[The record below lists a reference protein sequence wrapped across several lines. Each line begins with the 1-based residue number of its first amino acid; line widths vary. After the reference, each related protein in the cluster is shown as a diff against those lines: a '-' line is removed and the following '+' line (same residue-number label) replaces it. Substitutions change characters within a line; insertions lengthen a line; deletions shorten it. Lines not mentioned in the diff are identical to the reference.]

1 MNNRNM
7 PRTAVVLAVACL
19 AFGLYSGVV
28 RAGER
33 YEEKFNKT
41 ESLAKDGK
49 VILSNVSGRIEIQSW
64 DQAQVKIDA
73 TKISD
78 SSPLEKAKENC
89 ASVIIEVTKSGN
101 IVQISTKYPD
111 HFLRNV
117 NVSVNYVIW
126 VPDKASVKIK
136 SVSGGVAATA
146 IGGSLEGDL
155 VSGSVTLSKIAGS
168 VDFRTVSGK
177 IEVQDA
183 GADIDVKTVSGG
195 ISATRIKGSVDAE
208 TTSGSIV
215 LKEISEAKSVR
226 AKVLSGRIS
235 YDGLLGPGSKFEL
248 ETLSGSIDLTLPANA
263 GFELEAKTFS
273 GHVNSDFPIT
283 VSGNISPKELRGVVN
298 NGGSTLRLKTFSG
311 SIDIRKK

>member
-1 MNNRNM
+1 MKNRKM
-7 PRTAVVLAVACL
+7 TKTAVVLAVACL

-28 RAGER
+28 WAGEK

-49 VILSNVSGRIEIQSW
+49 VILSNVSGKIEIQSW

-78 SSPLEKAKENC
+78 SSSLERAKENC
-89 ASVIIEVTKSGN
+89 ASVNIEVTKSGN
-101 IVQISTKYPD
+101 FVQISTIYPS

-117 NVSVNYVIW
+117 NVSVNYVVW
-126 VPDKASVKIK
+126 VPDKASVNIK
-136 SVSGGVAATA
+136 SMSGVVAVTS
-146 IGGSLEGDL
+146 IGGSLEGNL

-168 VDFRTVSGK
+168 VDFRTVNGK
-177 IEVQDA
+177 IEIQDV

-195 ISATRIKGSVDAE
+195 ISATRVKGSVDAE

-226 AKVLSGRIS
+226 AKALNGRIS
-235 YDGLLGPGSKFEL
+235 YDGLLGAGSKFEL
-248 ETLSGSIDLTLPANA
+248 ETLSGGVDLTLPANA
-263 GFELEAKTFS
+263 SFELEAKTFS
-273 GHVNSDFPIT
+273 GHINSDFPIT
-283 VSGNISPKELRGVVN
+283 MSGNISPKELRGVVN

-311 SIDIRKK
+311 SIDIRKR

>member
-1 MNNRNM
+1 MNNRKIA
-7 PRTAVVLAVACL
+7 RTVVVLAVACL

-28 RAGER
+28 WAGEK

-41 ESLAKDGK
+41 ETLAKDGK
-49 VILSNVSGRIEIQSW
+49 VILSNVSGKIEIQSW

-78 SSPLEKAKENC
+78 SSSLERAKENC

-101 IVQISTKYPD
+101 IVQIATKYPNR
-111 HFLRNV
+111 LRNV
-117 NVSVNYVIW
+117 NVSVNYMIW
-126 VPDKASVKIK
+126 VPDKASVNIK
-136 SVSGGVAATA
+136 SVSSSVAVTS
-146 IGGSLEGDL
+146 IGGSLEGNL
-155 VSGSVTLSKIAGS
+155 VSGNATLSKIAGS
-168 VDFRTVSGK
+168 VDFRTVSGR
-177 IEVQDA
+177 IEVQDV
-183 GADIDVKTVSGG
+183 GVDIDVKTVSGW

-235 YDGLLGPGSKFEL
+235 YDGLLGAGSKFDL
-248 ETLSGSIDLTLPANA
+248 ETLSGGIDLTLPANA
-263 GFELEAKTFS
+263 NFELDAKTFS
-273 GHVNSDFPIT
+273 GHVNSEFPIT
-283 VSGNISPKELRGVVN
+283 MSGNISPKELRGVVN

-311 SIDIRKK
+311 SINIRKK

>member
-7 PRTAVVLAVACL
+7 TKRTVVLAVACL

-28 RAGER
+28 WAGEK

-41 ESLAKDGK
+41 ESLARDGK
-49 VILSNVSGRIEIQSW
+49 VILGNVSGKIEIQGW
-64 DQAQVKIDA
+64 DQAQVKIEA
-73 TKISD
+73 TKISN
-78 SSPLEKAKENC
+78 SSSLERAKENC

-101 IVQISTKYPD
+101 IVQISTKYPE
-111 HFLRNV
+111 HTRNV
-117 NVSVNYVIW
+117 NVSVNYAVW

-136 SVSGGVAATA
+136 SVSGSVGVAS

-155 VSGSVTLSKIAGS
+155 TSGNVTLSKIAGS
-168 VDFRTVSGK
+168 VDFQTVSGK
-177 IEVQDA
+177 IEIQDA

-195 ISATRIKGSVDAE
+195 ISATRVKGSVDAE

-235 YDGLLGPGSKFEL
+235 YDGLLGAGGRFNL

-263 GFELEAKTFS
+263 GFELDAKAFS

-283 VSGNISPKELRGVVN
+283 VSGNLSPKELRGVVN
-298 NGGSTLRLKTFSG
+298 GGGSTLRLKTFSG
-311 SIDIRKK
+311 SINIRKK